1 MDTAGIIHRF
11 IAGRPNGNVNAGDGQ
26 HPPITA
32 YQCFSEPRAV
42 SLAPNGDL
50 LICTND
56 TGYVRRVR
64 TACLPAT
71 PKWMSAGF
79 LLAQFRIQW
88 VATPGTPY
96 IVERSSDLA
105 GGSWT
110 VVAVPTASGPVAEFL
125 DQASNG
131 VSSRFCRVHR
141 HAD

>member
-1 MDTAGIIHRF
+1 MATSTPETANTRPSLPINVSVSPARF
-11 IAGRPNGNVNAGDGQ
+11 P
-26 HPPITA
+26 
-32 YQCFSEPRAV
+32 
-42 SLAPNGDL
+42 LAPNGDL

-105 GGSWT
+105 VGSWT

-125 DQASNG
+125 DQASHG
-131 VSSRFCRVHR
+131 VSSRFYRVSPPR
-141 HAD
+141 